1 MKIKHFRNAQGEL
14 VGYTFYCPGCREI
27 HNINT
32 SWRFNGDYE
41 KPTIEPSILVQW
53 EEGVM
58 FQKMRCH
65 SFIRNGDIQFLTDGA
80 RNGCTAGD
88 AYSPASAPLRL
99 YEKEG
104 KV

>member
-65 SFIRNGDIQFLTDGA
+65 SFIRNGDIQFLTD
-80 RNGCTAGD
+80 CTHELAGKTVPLPD
-88 AYSPASAPLRL
+88 REAPLRL
-99 YEKEG
+99 YEKEE
-104 KV
+104 KL